1 MDMVLPVATGEA
13 EQAARRHLTPG
24 SRPLS
29 LPSGPM
35 SARIAADPAV
45 PSRSAAVPGSSA
57 GTLLSVTEPGE
68 PPPGSGEAPEE
79 GRSALPAAT
88 VVLAVIARP
97 GQESADLGAV
107 LAAFRLRGAELAVLC
122 LTRGEGSE
130 VNSTCE
136 RLEIV
141 RPWELQ
147 VAAGMLG
154 VSSVTIADYPDG
166 RLCYVPPASLTDHVR
181 RAIRRTGADL
191 LLVPDPAVA
200 ADPDIA
206 AVARAA
212 CLAAQREALAVLA
225 RTLPGPGVRW
235 PVQLGEHGPA
245 VRMRQ
250 RRAIAAHA
258 SQRTYRPDGN
268 SAADASGAGPD
279 AGTGPDPLDGGELVR
294 WLVPPVT
301 DRPAG

>member
-1 MDMVLPVATGEA
+1 MDIVLPVATGEA

-24 SRPLS
+24 SRPLP

-122 LTRGEGSE
+122 LTRGEGAG
-130 VNSTCE
+130 VNTTCG
-136 RLEIV
+136 RLAIV
-141 RPWELQ
+141 PPPGLP
-147 VAAGMLG
+147 VAAGVAG
-154 VSSVTIADYPDG
+154 G
-166 RLCYVPPASLTDHVR
+166 
-181 RAIRRTGADL
+181 
-191 LLVPDPAVA
+191 A
-200 ADPDIA
+200 ADGKGAEQQQRGVVWEPPPQDRVA
-206 AVARAA
+206 ERGGVRARADPGRA
-212 CLAAQREALAVLA
+212 DPVPGGHGVVDG
-225 RTLPGPGVRW
+225 LPDRDPEQGHDHDHGR
-235 PVQLGEHGPA
+235 QAEQDAGPA
-245 VRMRQ
+245 PPPGKP
-250 RRAIAAHA
+250 AA
-258 SQRTYRPDGN
+258 
-268 SAADASGAGPD
+268 SAA
-279 AGTGPDPLDGGELVR
+279 
-294 WLVPPVT
+294 
-301 DRPAG
+301 PA